1 MTAIIVNFKSVIYQL
16 ILPTSQLLYLNQ
28 PNFIVNFKGETY
40 KTIHSFPNFPTRN
53 RLCKAIV
60 KDGNF
65 DGILQSFH
73 RLGLASRQ
81 GLFLQTSDQSSM
93 KNVSWR
99 ERGSNGLG
107 GERMVFLLIFGQTN
121 MKNVSSRERDGAN
134 SPILPQFYLPSTT
147 KFLQNFSTTIIVNFK
162 GVIYQ
167 LILSYV

>member
-65 DGILQSFH
+65 GGILQSFH
-73 RLGLASRQ
+73 RLGLASQGKPSSLSSLTSLSSIREKPEFDMLRQ
-81 GLFLQTSDQSSM
+81 TKKFA
-93 KNVSWR
+93 KNDMTKNFIKHDPNYS
-99 ERGSNGLG
+99 LG
-107 GERMVFLLIFGQTN
+107 GYQIS
-121 MKNVSSRERDGAN
+121 K
-134 SPILPQFYLPSTT
+134 
-147 KFLQNFSTTIIVNFK
+147 KF
-162 GVIYQ
+162 
-167 LILSYV
+167 

>member
-65 DGILQSFH
+65 GGILQSFH

-81 GLFLQTSDQSSM
+81 GLFLLTLDQSSM

-107 GERMVFLLIFGQTN
+107 GERMVFLLISGQTN
-121 MKNVSSRERDGAN
+121 MKNVSARERWN
-134 SPILPQFYLPSTT
+134 EFSYSPSILSSFNHKIPS
-147 KFLQNFSTTIIVNFK
+147 KFLYHNHCK
-162 GVIYQ
+162 
-167 LILSYV
+167 L